1 MATDI
6 RQQINQI
13 PITHF
18 VLIGIVISATYYFLM
33 FEGAAK
39 YESRIKNL
47 DAQIAKINGDIAT
60 NKNIVKDIVKFE
72 EEVNEIS
79 EQFQS
84 AIEYLPSKSK
94 VEDVLDQLYK
104 IARTKGV
111 ILSKVVPGGTTKKKF
126 YEELVVD
133 IQVSGSYTS
142 ITGFIV
148 EVSQIPR
155 IINIQGISLKPSSR
169 KSLTDSLLLDLSG
182 KLVTYRYIEEAN

>member
-6 RQQINQI
+6 RQQINQM
-13 PITHF
+13 PVTHF
-18 VLIGIVISATYYFLM
+18 VLIGIILSATYYYLM
-33 FEGAAK
+33 FEGSSK
-39 YESRIKNL
+39 YENRIKNL
-47 DAQIAKINGDIAT
+47 NSQIDKINGDIAA
-60 NKNIVKDIVKFE
+60 NKNVVKDISKFE
-72 EEVNEIS
+72 EEVNQIS

-94 VEDVLDQLYK
+94 VEDVLDQLYR

-133 IQVSGSYTS
+133 IQVSGSYS
-142 ITGFIV
+142 AITGFIV

-155 IINIQGISLKPSSR
+155 IINIHGISLKPSSR
-169 KSLTDSLLLDLSG
+169 KSLTDDLLLDLSG
-182 KLVTYRYIEEAN
+182 KLVTYRYIEGAN

>member
-1 MATDI
+1 M
-6 RQQINQI
+6 
-13 PITHF
+13 
-18 VLIGIVISATYYFLM
+18 
-33 FEGAAK
+33 
-39 YESRIKNL
+39 ESGECKNL

>member
-6 RQQINQI
+6 RQQINQM